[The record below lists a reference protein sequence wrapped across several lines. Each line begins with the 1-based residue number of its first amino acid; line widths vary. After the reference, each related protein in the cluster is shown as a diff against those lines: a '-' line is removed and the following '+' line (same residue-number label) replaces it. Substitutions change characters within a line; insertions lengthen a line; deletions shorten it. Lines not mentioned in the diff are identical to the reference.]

1 MVLWK
6 SQCDFFD
13 TVLKEMDVSNTLIRN
28 AEQMVTTVLSHNGT
42 KSICTTSFLIPIGAE
57 QLALIFRILR
67 SPGQAIDWRQK
78 LIQKE

>member
-13 TVLKEMDVSNTLIRN
+13 TVFKEMDVSNTLIRN
-28 AEQMVTTVLSHNGT
+28 AEQMVTTILSPNGT
-42 KSICTTSFLIPIGAE
+42 KSICTTSFLILIGAE